1 MAMGYFDV
9 PPQIAMRKAMHN
21 IH

>member
-1 MAMGYFDV
+1 MGYFDV